1 MLLFSPKTTGQ
12 SPRKKAIYFH
22 SVTLYVWKEEVPDT
36 TFWKVD
42 HTAKKR
48 SSVVIKKVELYF
60 YSAMKCCF
68 FQLLI
73 IWNVYSWR
81 VQRHRQTSLSDLLMQ
96 RKFKNKKKMIWLYF
110 SISLQVLSVK
120 QTRVTFWEKVWQALF
135 WLTVKTANLFFSC
148 VIFLRART
156 PIMQTDKM

>member
-22 SVTLYVWKEEVPDT
+22 SVILYVWKEEVPDT

-110 SISLQVLSVK
+110 SISLQSITRKTNQSYILRKSV
-120 QTRVTFWEKVWQALF
+120 TSII
-135 WLTVKTANLFFSC
+135 LTDGKDCQFIFFLCCFYKS
-148 VIFLRART
+148 
-156 PIMQTDKM
+156 